1 MTDYRA
7 DERSR
12 GNGTSSAEGQR
23 RDKDESDRSKQQI
36 ARAWSQSRRSFLAS
50 GLALSG
56 AAVSG
61 CLGGGSG
68 ADNSNATTTA
78 SDSPNSTTGS
88 DTDEEELPDVSYRHR
103 YERTM
108 SSAVNAYGEK
118 QQVWETEGIDVDFV
132 LGTGSSATAQAVGTG
147 EDEFGNTRIG
157 PIMNLIQEEASMKII
172 GQAIG
177 PMAGVLSLEE
187 AGITSWSD
195 LKGKTVGRYPW
206 GSTGELTKAAMEQKG
221 QDPST
226 VTWQSM
232 QPGSELQI
240 LMEGKID
247 AAVTYFPQAVIRLR
261 KRGYDSNVLVLADV
275 LDNLGVSVI
284 ARERLIENEP
294 DLVNNFVRGWLKAH
308 QLYVTELD
316 QLIEYHK
323 THVAE
328 FNEEIERETM
338 GALYASR
345 VPPKESGLEHGKG
358 WTSKEKLKKTQE
370 VFHSAGLLEE
380 TVDVE
385 EYYTNEFIERNK
397 DLAIETAETY
407 YEELENNWDV
417 GPNYV

>member
-1 MTDYRA
+1 MGDHRS

-12 GNGTSSAEGQR
+12 PDEMTSADAEG
-23 RDKDESDRSKQQI
+23 SDRRECVG
-36 ARAWSQSRRSFLAS
+36 ARSSSRRTFLAS

-56 AAVSG
+56 LAVSG
-61 CLGGGSG
+61 CLGAGAGS
-68 ADNSNATTTA
+68 D
-78 SDSPNSTTGS
+78 DSNSTTTSGGS
-88 DTDEEELPDVSYRHR
+88 NSTASNTDGEELPEVNYRHR

-108 SSAVNAYGEK
+108 SAAVNAYGEK
-118 QQVWETEGIDVDFV
+118 QRVWETEGVDVDFV

-147 EDEFGNTRIG
+147 NDEFGNTRIG
-157 PIMNLIQEEASMKII
+157 PIMNNIQEGASMKII

-177 PMAGVLSLEE
+177 PMAGVLSLDE

-195 LKGKTVGRYPW
+195 LEGKTVGRYPY
-206 GSTGELTKAAMEQKG
+206 GSTGDLTKGAMEQEG
-221 QDPST
+221 QDPSK
-226 VTWQSM
+226 VEWQSI

-247 AAVTYFPQAVIRLR
+247 AAVTYFPQAVIRLQ

-284 ARERLIENEP
+284 ARESLIENEP
-294 DLVNNFVRGWLKAH
+294 DMVNNFVRGWLKAH
-308 QLYVTELD
+308 QLYATELD

-345 VPPKESGLEHGKG
+345 VPPEEIGLEHGKG
-358 WTSKEKLKKTQE
+358 WTPRDKLEKTQE
-370 VFHSAGLLEE
+370 IYHSAGLLED
-380 TVDVE
+380 TVDVD

-397 DLAIETAETY
+397 DLAVETAEIY